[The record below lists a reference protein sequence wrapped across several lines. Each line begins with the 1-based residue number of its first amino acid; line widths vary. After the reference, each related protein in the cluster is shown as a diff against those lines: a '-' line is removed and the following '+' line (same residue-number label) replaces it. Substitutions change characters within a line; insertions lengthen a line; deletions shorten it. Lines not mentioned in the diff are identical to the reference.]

1 MNDSTAQIAVLLG
14 RIRDHLWG
22 AVDLVRPESEY
33 LLDELEPL
41 IEQVDILRGK
51 VEEEGRILRD
61 KEVLV
66 GESRTPVPELPPRNT
81 P

>member
-14 RIRDHLWG
+14 KIRDNLWE

-33 LLDELEPL
+33 LLDELEPI

-66 GESRTPVPELPPRNT
+66 GESRTPVPELPPRNI